1 MDKDRI
7 KLDRMRYVKDNMPSN
22 FAILAIVFD
31 VLYFVLI
38 YKINNEFF
46 YNFLIG
52 VSIIVNLLFMLFG
65 FWSSIEVKNYHGK
78 FGYFMIALG
87 VVQIIRIFIYPVKA
101 HNARV
106 IIQEKAVTVMENP
119 QFIRCVAYLLLSAA
133 CLIVG
138 AVIGM
143 SRSKA
148 LKAHLAT
155 LEAKAA

>member
-38 YKINNEFF
+38 YNINNEFF

-52 VSIIVNLLFMLFG
+52 ISIIVNLLFMLFG

-87 VVQIIRIFIYPVKA
+87 VVQIIRIFVYPMRA
-101 HNARV
+101 HATTYLGPDGSAVPVMNNSQFMLSIVYLCAAAAFMILGGLMSIKNSRTLQNYLDS
-106 IIQEKAVTVMENP
+106 IEK
-119 QFIRCVAYLLLSAA
+119 
-133 CLIVG
+133 
-138 AVIGM
+138 
-143 SRSKA
+143 K
-148 LKAHLAT
+148 
-155 LEAKAA
+155 

>member
-65 FWSSIEVKNYHGK
+65 IFLSTRTVKR
-78 FGYFMIALG
+78 M
-87 VVQIIRIFIYPVKA
+87 
-101 HNARV
+101 ARA
-106 IIQEKAVTVMENP
+106 QSMPPA
-119 QFIRCVAYLLLSAA
+119 R
-133 CLIVG
+133 
-138 AVIGM
+138 
-143 SRSKA
+143 R
-148 LKAHLAT
+148 
-155 LEAKAA
+155 

>member
-87 VVQIIRIFIYPVKA
+87 VVQIIRIFRNGQGHGRARNRFQKSRTETIKGKIFNVIVINIAICPHFDSEIYPGHFLRMKE
-101 HNARV
+101 
-106 IIQEKAVTVMENP
+106 QP
-119 QFIRCVAYLLLSAA
+119 Y
-133 CLIVG
+133 
-138 AVIGM
+138 
-143 SRSKA
+143 
-148 LKAHLAT
+148 
-155 LEAKAA
+155 

>member
-87 VVQIIRIFIYPVKA
+87 VVQIIRIFVYPMRAHAATYLGPEGEMAVMNNSQFLRSIIYLVAAAAFMIAGGLMSIK
-101 HNARV
+101 NSKTLQNYLDSV
-106 IIQEKAVTVMENP
+106 EK
-119 QFIRCVAYLLLSAA
+119 
-133 CLIVG
+133 
-138 AVIGM
+138 
-143 SRSKA
+143 K
-148 LKAHLAT
+148 
-155 LEAKAA
+155 